1 MAGHLASVALTD
13 ASTPKLTLTAAQLRA
28 DAGALGKVTSLYA
41 PSITGTTADFSGD
54 TVANFNVAGSA
65 LDLTNLNFTKLTAN
79 FTENATA
86 TAGTLSLSD
95 GVNAATVT
103 VLGQYAAAGFSG
115 SAASAGFLAS
125 SDGAQGTNVT
135 FHAALAAPH

>member
-1 MAGHLASVALTD
+1 MRLRSRARRRIS
-13 ASTPKLTLTAAQLRA
+13 AA
-28 DAGALGKVTSLYA
+28 
-41 PSITGTTADFSGD
+41 

-65 LDLTNLNFTKLTAN
+65 LDLTNLNFAKLTAN

-95 GVNAATVT
+95 GINAATVT
-103 VLGQYAAAGFSG
+103 LLGQYAAAGFSG
-115 SAASAGFLAS
+115 SAASAGFVTS

-135 FHAALAAPH
+135 FHALATPH